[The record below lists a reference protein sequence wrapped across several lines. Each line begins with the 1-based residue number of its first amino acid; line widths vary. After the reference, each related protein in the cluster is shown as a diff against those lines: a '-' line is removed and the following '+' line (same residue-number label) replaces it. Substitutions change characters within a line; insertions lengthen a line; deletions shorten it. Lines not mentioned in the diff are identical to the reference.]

1 MTTPVFVRDLVVGY
15 GGEPVVRDATF
26 IADAGK
32 ITAIVGASGSGKT
45 TLLRAIA
52 GFLPVTAG
60 TISFGDQLMNGA
72 GVSVAPEK
80 RHVGVVSQD
89 GSLFPHLSVAKNIS
103 FGLPHRSR
111 AERERAGERVQE
123 LLELVGL
130 PNIADRQPHELS
142 GGQQQRVALARAL
155 APEPRVLLLDEPFSA
170 LDAGL
175 RADIRAEVRRVVTAV
190 GTTTIV
196 VTHDQEEALSL
207 ADSVAMMMNGH
218 IEQQGSPRDVYEQ
231 PVSMDVARFLGDV
244 VEVPP
249 HMLTGHD
256 SAKPVMFRPE
266 QLHLHLQPTVGATPA
281 TVHSVSYHG
290 HDTMVQVELE
300 SGQQI
305 KVRVPGSC
313 AAKPGDLVSVS
324 VAAPGYPL

>member
-15 GGEPVVRDATF
+15 GGEPVVRDATVT
-26 IADAGK
+26 ASAGN

-45 TLLRAIA
+45 TLLRAIS
-52 GFLPVTAG
+52 GFLPVTSG
-60 TISFGDQLMNGA
+60 TISFGDQLVNGPGIA
-72 GVSVAPEK
+72 VPPEK

-89 GSLFPHLSVAKNIS
+89 GSLFPHLTVAKNIA
-103 FGLPHRSR
+103 FGLPHRTR
-111 AERERAGERVQE
+111 TERQLAQERVHS
-123 LLELVGL
+123 LLDLVGL

-244 VEVPP
+244 VEVPAQ
-249 HMLTGHD
+249 MLKGNETH
-256 SAKPVMFRPE
+256 APVMLRPE
-266 QLHLHLQPTVGATPA
+266 QLQLHLEATPNSTPA
-281 TVHSVSYHG
+281 TVQSVSYHG
-290 HDTMVQVELE
+290 HDTMVHVELT
-300 SGQQI
+300 SGEQI

-313 AAKPGDLVSVS
+313 AARPGDLVSIS
-324 VAAPGYPL
+324 ISDSARHL